1 MDNQSK
7 ISFILPAWKARF
19 LKEAVNSIVAQTNP
33 EWELVVVDDCSP
45 EPLEEIVAAFDDPRI
60 RYVRNEKNLG
70 GQNLVRQWNHC
81 ITFATGDYIVLA
93 ADDDLYKPTF
103 CAECIRLAEKY
114 PQANLIHAS
123 VEQIDEEGHHLED
136 DNILPEFT
144 NKYEYLNWWVTGR
157 SFTCIGNF
165 AFKRTALLAM
175 GGFIDFPCAFGS
187 DIATPIALSVNGVAN
202 TQDMLFCFRQSTQHL
217 SADSSRFKE
226 KLEAVSQL
234 SEWLQAINYETPD
247 TPADWEYY
255 QVKNPD
261 YLHRKVVYDYFNLVI
276 RFLPAGKLPEY
287 LKLCR
292 LATPFDKCMMALR
305 WVKVKIRKR
314 K

>member
-1 MDNQSK
+1 MPHGIT

-19 LKEAVNSIVAQTNP
+19 LREALDSIVVQTCP
-33 EWELVVVDDCSP
+33 DWELVVVDDCSP
-45 EPLEEIVAAFDDPRI
+45 EPLGEIVASFKDPRI
-60 RYVRNEKNLG
+60 RYVRNEQNLG
-70 GQNLVRQWNHC
+70 GKNLVRQWNHC
-81 ITFATGDYIVLA
+81 ITFATGDFIVLA
-93 ADDDLYKPTF
+93 ADDDLYRPTF

-114 PQANLIHAS
+114 PQVDLIHAS
-123 VEQIDEEGHHLED
+123 VEQIDENGRHLED
-136 DNILPEFT
+136 DSILPEFT

-165 AFKRTALLAM
+165 AFKRTALLEL

-226 KLEAVSQL
+226 KIEAVSQL
-234 SEWLQAINYETPD
+234 SEWLKAIDYELPD
-247 TPADWEYY
+247 NPTDQDFY
-255 QVKNPD
+255 QIKNPK
-261 YLHRKVVYDYFNLVI
+261 YLRHKAVYDYFNLVI
-276 RFLPAGKLPEY
+276 RYLPARALPDY

-292 LATPFDKCMMALR
+292 LATPLDRFMMILR
-305 WVKVKIRKR
+305 WVKARIWKR

>member
-1 MDNQSK
+1 MAT

-19 LKEAVNSIVAQTNP
+19 LQEAVASIVGQTSP
-33 EWELVVVDDCSP
+33 DWELVVVDDCSP
-45 EPLEEIVAAFDDPRI
+45 EPLKEIVDSFNDPRI

-70 GQNLVRQWNHC
+70 GKNLVRQWNHC
-81 ITFATGDYIVLA
+81 ISFATGDYIVLA
-93 ADDDLYKPTF
+93 ADDDLYRPAF
-103 CAECIRLAEKY
+103 CAECIRLANKY
-114 PQANLIHAS
+114 PEADLIHSS
-123 VEQIDEEGHHLED
+123 VEQIDEEGKHLED
-136 DNILPEFT
+136 DSILPEFT

-165 AFKRTALLAM
+165 AFKRESLLAM

-187 DIATPIALSVNGVAN
+187 DIATPIALSRNGVAN
-202 TQDMLFCFRQSTQHL
+202 THEMLFCFRQSSQHL

-234 SEWLQAINYETPD
+234 SEWLQAIDYEMPESAED
-247 TPADWEYY
+247 KAFYE
-255 QVKNPD
+255 VKNPE

-276 RFLPAGKLPEY
+276 RFVPATKLPEY

-292 LATPFDKCMMALR
+292 LATPKDKFMMVLR
-305 WVKVKIRKR
+305 WIKQKVCA
-314 K
+314 